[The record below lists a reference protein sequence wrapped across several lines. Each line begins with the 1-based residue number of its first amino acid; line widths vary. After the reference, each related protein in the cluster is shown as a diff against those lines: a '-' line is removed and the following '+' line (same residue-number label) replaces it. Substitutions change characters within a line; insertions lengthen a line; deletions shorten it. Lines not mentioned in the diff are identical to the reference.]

1 MRVEPSSHNIL
12 SCVWCR
18 EVVILFRYSGVVA
31 AQILPTPSKSHGV
44 WWMRK
49 GWCNF
54 SSHSIEIKKENTK
67 LFRVRLECGLDLAG
81 LGSGP
86 VTGSWNFA
94 LCGTSGATD
103 SAPRVILFRGARQ
116 SCAQIWRL
124 AFMVLDK
131 HYQVSNWFQ
140 QRTVTSFRKYS
151 SNVHKLPL

>member
-1 MRVEPSSHNIL
+1 MRIEPSSHNIL

-31 AQILPTPSKSHGV
+31 AQILPTPSKGHGV

-67 LFRVRLECGLDLAG
+67 LFKVRLECGLDLAG
-81 LGSGP
+81 LGNGP

-94 LCGTSGATD
+94 LYRTSGATA
-103 SAPRVILFRGARQ
+103 SARRVILFRGARH

-124 AFMVLDK
+124 AFMVLDR
-131 HYQVSNWFQ
+131 HY
-140 QRTVTSFRKYS
+140 
-151 SNVHKLPL
+151 